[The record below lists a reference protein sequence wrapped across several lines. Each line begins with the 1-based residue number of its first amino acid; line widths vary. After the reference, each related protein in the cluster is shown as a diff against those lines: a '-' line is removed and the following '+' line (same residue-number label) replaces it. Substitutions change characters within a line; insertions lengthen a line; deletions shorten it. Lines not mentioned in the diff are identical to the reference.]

1 MIRFTI
7 YTYLFKPINSPMEK
21 DLFLPDVN
29 VADSMRDK
37 QTIFGSFFMHDS
49 KLKFKSNGDKPMTI
63 TWAMQNNISGF
74 ILDKAQKMAV
84 G

>member
-1 MIRFTI
+1 
-7 YTYLFKPINSPMEK
+7 MEK

-49 KLKFKSNGDKPMTI
+49 KLKFKSNGQVYEHHVVAKSELLFSCLTCLIRYNFFVLPND
-63 TWAMQNNISGF
+63 F
-74 ILDKAQKMAV
+74 I
-84 G
+84 